1 MILVRDGRFS
11 PSREAPD
18 LVLEPDAVLD
28 DTVLDD
34 LAFADAAIVAVRF
47 PSSADGRGNSLAQR
61 LRLLGYRG
69 RLRATG
75 HVLADQYPL
84 ALRCGFDEVEIADDL
99 AARMPEEQ
107 WLDAMD
113 RVGLNYQDRLKRA
126 G

>member
-1 MILVRDGRFS
+1 MTGPTTLVREGRFTHGNA
-11 PSREAPD
+11 EPD
-18 LVLEPDAVLD
+18 LVLEPDAVAEE
-28 DTVLDD
+28 V
-34 LAFADAAIVAVRF
+34 AFAEADLIAVRF
-47 PSSADGRGNSLAQR
+47 PSSADGRGNSIARR

-84 ALRCGFDEVEIADDL
+84 ALRCGFDEVEISDEL

-107 WLDAMD
+107 WAEAMG
-113 RVGLNYQDRLKRA
+113 RVALNYQDRVMGA